1 MKEYKHSVSLDEAKC
16 KGCTHCLQ
24 RCPTEAIRVRD
35 GRAAINSQKCIDCGE
50 CIRVCPYNAKKAN
63 HDPLDVLENYK
74 YKIAL
79 PAPALYGQFD
89 NLDDIDFVIQGLLD
103 MGFDDVYEVAKAA
116 EMISG
121 YTRQYLKTPGLKKP
135 VISSACPVVVRLIRM
150 RFPFLCENIMS
161 ILPPVEL
168 AGKLAREKAL
178 KEHPSLKSEDIA
190 CVFISPCPGKVSFVK
205 NSDGESNIDVVLSV
219 SDVYFKLIDCMDGA
233 ALPEASTQS
242 GTVGVSW
249 AISGGECSAVFNEK
263 YLAADGIENVIRVLD
278 QIENSDFPELEFIE
292 LNACNGGCVGGV
304 MTVANPYIAKA
315 RIQSLRRYLPVS
327 PNFHPDEGDVPGEVM
342 LPEFEYIPSS
352 PLSPDRKE
360 ARRMMAE
367 IQEIRKDLPDLDCGS
382 CGAPSCA
389 AFAED
394 IIRGETCADECV
406 VFMRK
411 VFHDSLAM
419 RREQSLA
426 AGREKIMDRKEES
439 GNEA

>member
-1 MKEYKHSVSLDEAKC
+1 MIEYKHSVSLDVSKC

-24 RCPTEAIRVRD
+24 RCPTEAIRIRS
-35 GRAAINSQKCIDCGE
+35 GCAAINSQKCIDCGE
-50 CIRVCPYNAKKAN
+50 CIRVCPYNAKKAT
-63 HDPLDVLENYK
+63 HDSLDCLNNFK

-103 MGFDDVYEVAKAA
+103 MGFDDVFEVAKAA
-116 EMISG
+116 EYVSG
-121 YTRQYLKTPGLKKP
+121 YTRQYLRNEKIRKP

-150 RFPFLCENIMS
+150 RFPSLCDNIMP
-161 ILPPVEL
+161 ILPPVEV
-168 AGKLAREKAL
+168 AGKMAREKAL
-178 KEHPSLKSEDIA
+178 KEHPELSPKDIG
-190 CVFISPCPGKVSFVK
+190 CIFISPCPAKVSYVK
-205 NSDGESNIDVVLSV
+205 NAFSGHESNIDLVVSV
-219 SDVYFKLIDCMDGA
+219 SDVYFKLIDFMKKSKE
-233 ALPEASTQS
+233 PTVSTEA
-242 GTVGVSW
+242 GNVGISW

-278 QIENSDFPELEFIE
+278 QIEDSDLPELEFIE

-327 PNFHPDEGDVPGEVM
+327 PHLHPKGSDVPEEMM
-342 LPEFEYIPSS
+342 LSGFDYIPTA
-352 PLSPDRKE
+352 PLSEDRKE

-382 CGAPSCA
+382 CGAPTCA

-394 IIRGETCADECV
+394 IIRGEICADECV
-406 VFMRK
+406 VFMREA
-411 VFHDSLAM
+411 FHNYLQAH
-419 RREQSLA
+419 REASKITNESE
-426 AGREKIMDRKEES
+426 EKKDD
-439 GNEA
+439 